1 MKAIGLKQYLPIEHP
16 ESLIDFDADMPQPSG
31 HDLLVKVEAISV
43 NPVDT
48 KVRAPKEQTL
58 EDTKILGWD
67 ACATVIS
74 VGPNTSLFTTG
85 ERIFYAGD
93 ITRPGCNSQFHLIDE
108 RLCGHAPRSLDNAD
122 SAALPLTSLTAWE
135 ALFDR
140 MQISIDG
147 ANIQP
152 KDKKNML
159 IIGGAGGVG
168 SIATQ
173 LAAKLGE
180 LNVIATASRPESQRW
195 CEKMGASKV
204 IDHHADIPAQ
214 LKELGI
220 PQVDY
225 ILCCHNTD
233 QHFAS
238 MVEAIKPRGQICCIV
253 DNTQPLAMNQLKAK
267 SVTFSWEFMFTRA
280 MFNMEDKIEQHHILS
295 EVARLI
301 DEGVLLGTRTKTLSP
316 INASNLRRAHAEIE
330 QGRMLGKLVLE
341 GWS

>member
-1 MKAIGLKQYLPIEHP
+1 MKAIGLKQYLAINDP

-58 EDTKILGWD
+58 DEMKILGWD

-74 VGPNTSLFTTG
+74 VGPSVSLFTSG

-93 ITRPGCNSQFHLIDE
+93 ISRQGCNSQFHLIDE
-108 RLCGHAPRSLDNAD
+108 HLCGHAPRSLDNAD
-122 SAALPLTSLTAWE
+122 TAALPLTSLTAWE

-140 MQISIDG
+140 MKVSIDG
-147 ANIQP
+147 ANIHA
-152 KDKKNML
+152 KDRKTIL

-173 LAAKLGE
+173 LANKLGE
-180 LNVIATASRPESQRW
+180 LNVIATASREESSLW
-195 CEKMGASKV
+195 CKKMGASSV
-204 IDHHADIPAQ
+204 INHHTDIPAQ
-214 LKELGI
+214 LKELGV

-233 QHFAS
+233 QHFDS

-280 MFNMEDKIEQHHILS
+280 MFNMDDKIEQHHILS

-301 DEGVLLGTRTKTLSP
+301 DEGVLMGTRTKTLTP
-316 INASNLRRAHAEIE
+316 INAANLRKAHAEIE
-330 QGRMLGKLVLE
+330 QGSMLGKLVLE
-341 GWS
+341 AW